1 MYTKG
6 KYHGLRGRYL
16 RDREFTYEDRQSM
29 QQVRRIVS
37 VMPFQKPQ
45 LLLPLLLYPSGVGGS
60 LNSTSFHF
68 TPATCGL
75 CGVHYSKCSHS
86 SPSSLP
92 FKVHTR
98 EQPFEQESINA
109 LESASLATGLLTIL
123 CSLYLRTSYNDFT
136 HTSLEAESVTA
147 VAAIANILLGE

>member
-1 MYTKG
+1 MVP
-6 KYHGLRGRYL
+6 
-16 RDREFTYEDRQSM
+16 QSYN
-29 QQVRRIVS
+29 VVKSSCLVSVVLIVS
-37 VMPFQKPQ
+37 
-45 LLLPLLLYPSGVGGS
+45 
-60 LNSTSFHF
+60 T
-68 TPATCGL
+68 T
-75 CGVHYSKCSHS
+75 
-86 SPSSLP
+86 
-92 FKVHTR
+92 VHTR